1 MVEKAIEAFQTARF
15 EVHNPS
21 RHKQAMLLSAMCSY
35 HQMTKEILERALAD
49 PDALQQNCLGRPNAK
64 GQSQPN
70 GFVTSKYVRS
80 LTRKGWNLAPL
91 RDYALAD
98 VTAALMSY
106 LQKNHKGKNKANPP
120 TLPVLQAI
128 SEQEYRQAYQDVM
141 LQTEFAPSPD
151 HQEKIDK
158 EREAG
163 HPRVAHRL
171 ERIFTGRAA
180 TKALAQLLRKT
191 EEPLP
196 RPIEF
201 THCEFGRGFLLTRK
215 DTRYYC
221 LLKLFSPDHRHY
233 EKKELEAGFVNVK
246 TGEDLSG
253 KKYPGVI
260 LPLAMGREFHEAAYL
275 RQGSPQSAKLVVRR
289 DEQGQYRFFIHVAF
303 RFTPERLPVETILG
317 IDRGAAII
325 GAASIL
331 RMDGTLRETG
341 LNLDGTAFAAE
352 MQRHEQKIREQQKRG
367 IQKKG
372 KRGNRFR
379 LRGLRADAVLG
390 EYANAVI
397 AKAVEHRSQIVI
409 EKINAV
415 TMSGVLKQSQFTKL
429 KTMLTY
435 KAKRQGLPEPMEV
448 PAAYTS
454 QTCSKCGYKDRANR
468 PKKDAEGKTLQNVFL
483 CVQCRH
489 CANADEN
496 ASIVI
501 ALRGLHQVQQGG
513 KFQKWPVFEDWLKTK
528 LGRDSLATG
537 L

>member
-1 MVEKAIEAFQTARF
+1 MVEKAVEAFQTARF

-21 RHKQAMLLSAMCSY
+21 RHKQAMLLSAMRSY
-35 HQMTKEILERALAD
+35 HQMAKETLERALAD
-49 PDALQQNCLGRPNAK
+49 PDALQKNCLGKPNAK

-70 GFVTSKYVRS
+70 GFVTSKYVRT
-80 LTRKGWNLAPL
+80 LTRTGWNLAPL

-120 TLPVLQAI
+120 TLSALE
-128 SEQEYRQAYQDVM
+128 SMTEEEYRQSYQDVL
-141 LQTEFAPSPD
+141 LQTEFAPSPE

-158 EREAG
+158 EREKG

-171 ERIFTGRAA
+171 ERIFTARAA
-180 TKALAQLLRKT
+180 TKALSQLLRKT

-196 RPIEF
+196 RPVEF
-201 THCEFGRGFLLTRK
+201 THCEFGRGFLLARK
-215 DTRYYC
+215 DNRYYC

-233 EKKELEAGFVNVK
+233 EKKTLEPGFTDIK

-260 LPLAMGREFHEAAYL
+260 LPLAMGREFHEAEYL

-303 RFTPERLPVETILG
+303 RFSPERLPVETILG

-331 RMDGTLRETG
+331 RMDGTQIATG
-341 LNLDGTAFAAE
+341 LNLDGTAFATE
-352 MQRHEQKIREQQKRG
+352 MQRYEQKIKDQQKRG

-379 LRGLRADAVLG
+379 LRGLRADAILG

-397 AKAVEHRSQIVI
+397 AKAAEHRSQIVI

-415 TMSGVLKQSQFTKL
+415 TMSGFLKQSQFAKL
-429 KTMLTY
+429 QQMLTY
-435 KAKRQGLPEPMEV
+435 KAKRQGLPEPVEV

-454 QTCSKCGYKDRANR
+454 QTCSRCGHKDRANR
-468 PKKDAEGKTLQNVFL
+468 PKKDAEGKTLQDVFICL
-483 CVQCRH
+483 QCGHR
-489 CANADEN
+489 ANADEN

-513 KFQKWPVFEDWLKTK
+513 KFQKWLVFEDWLKTK